1 MADTWEAINSL
12 LGSRFSDPAAAQA
25 ALEKALNAPNS
36 RLGQL
41 YNDDAVVADP
51 DADPP
56 VTGSDAT
63 TRTAVAA
70 DIIDIVALT
79 LIDIVETNEDY
90 DAKVA
95 ADVAAAATTAALKP
109 A

>member
-12 LGSRFSDPAAAQA
+12 LGSRFSDQAAAQA
-25 ALEKALNAPNS
+25 ALEKALNAGTS

-41 YNDDAVVADP
+41 YNDDAVAADP

-56 VTGSDAT
+56 VMGSDAT

-79 LIDIVETNEDY
+79 LKDIVESNESY
-90 DAKVA
+90 NAKVA

>member
-1 MADTWEAINSL
+1 MADTWTAINSL
-12 LGSRFSDPAAAQA
+12 LGSRFSNQAAAQT
-25 ALEKALNAPNS
+25 ALEKALNAGTS

-56 VTGSDAT
+56 VTASDAT

-70 DIIDIVALT
+70 DIIDIMALT
-79 LIDIVETNEDY
+79 LRDIVESNESY
-90 DAKVA
+90 DARVTADTA
-95 ADVAAAATTAALKP
+95 AKATTAALKP

>member
-12 LGSRFSDPAAAQA
+12 LGSRFSNQAAAQT

-41 YNDDAVVADP
+41 YEADG
-51 DADPP
+51 
-56 VTGSDAT
+56 TT

-79 LIDIVETNEDY
+79 LKDIVESNESY
-90 DAKVA
+90 DAKVT
-95 ADVAAAATTAALKP
+95 ADVAARGTSWQK
-109 A
+109 

>member
-1 MADTWEAINSL
+1 MADTWAAINSL
-12 LGSRFSDPAAAQA
+12 LGSRFSNQAAAQT

-41 YNDDAVVADP
+41 YNDDAIVADP

-63 TRTAVAA
+63 TRPAVAA

-79 LIDIVETNEDY
+79 LKDIVESNESY

-95 ADVAAAATTAALKP
+95 ADVAAKATVAALKP

>member
-12 LGSRFSDPAAAQA
+12 LGSRFSNQAAAQT

-41 YNDDAVVADP
+41 YEAD
-51 DADPP
+51 
-56 VTGSDAT
+56 GT

-70 DIIDIVALT
+70 DIIDIMAMT
-79 LIDIVETNEDY
+79 LRDIVENNEGY
-90 DAKVA
+90 NARIA
-95 ADVAAAATTAALKP
+95 ADAAAKATTAALNP